1 MVLDG
6 LGEVNYLAAL
16 VATIAWFILGAI
28 WYAPPV
34 LGRAWQRAAGI
45 EVPAGGPGPGLYVV
59 TFVAYFVA
67 AVVTAALA
75 ELTGASGLYDGIILG
90 LFVGVGYALTLVAV
104 GATYEQKPEPIMYFL
119 VNGLYNVLG
128 LVVVGAIVAAWN

>member
-16 VATIAWFILGAI
+16 VAAVAWFVLGAI

-45 EVPAGGPGPGLYVV
+45 EVPQGGANPGMFVV

-75 ELTGASGLYDGIILG
+75 ELTGSTTVSDGVVLG
-90 LFVGVGYALTLVAV
+90 LLLGAGYALTLIGI
-104 GATYEQKPEPIMYFL
+104 GATYERKPEPIMYFL
-119 VNGLYNVLG
+119 VNGLYNLLG
-128 LVVVGAIVAAWN
+128 LILVGAIVAAWN

>member
-16 VATIAWFILGAI
+16 VAAIAWFILGAI

-34 LGRAWQRAAGI
+34 LGRAWQRSAGV
-45 EVPAGGPGPGLYVV
+45 EVPEGGPNPGVFVV

-75 ELTGASGLYDGIILG
+75 VLTGSTTVYDGIGLG
-90 LFVGVGYALTLVAV
+90 VTVGVGYALALIAI
-104 GATYEQKPEPIMYFL
+104 GATYERKAEPIMYFL
-119 VNGLYNVLG
+119 INGIYNVLG
-128 LVVVGAIVAAWN
+128 LVVVGIIVAVWN

>member
-6 LGEVNYLAAL
+6 LQEVNYLAAL
-16 VATIAWFILGAI
+16 VAAVAWFVLGAI

-45 EVPAGGPGPGLYVV
+45 EVPQGGANPGMFVV

-67 AVVTAALA
+67 AVVTAAIA
-75 ELTGASGLYDGIILG
+75 ELTASTSVYDGIVLG
-90 LFVGVGYALTLVAV
+90 IMVGVGYALTLTAI
-104 GATYEQKPEPIMYFL
+104 GATYERKPEPIMYFL

-128 LVVVGAIVAAWN
+128 LVAVGVIVAAWN

>member
-1 MVLDG
+1 MVLEG

-16 VATIAWFILGAI
+16 VAAVAWFVLGAI
-28 WYAPPV
+28 WYAPAV

-45 EVPAGGPGPGLYVV
+45 EVPQGGANAGMFVL

-75 ELTGASGLYDGIILG
+75 DLTGSTSVTDGVALGIL
-90 LFVGVGYALTLVAV
+90 VGVGYALTLIGIGSV
-104 GATYEQKPEPIMYFL
+104 YERKPEPIMYFL
-119 VNGLYNVLG
+119 VNGLYNLLG
-128 LVVVGAIVAAWN
+128 LIVVGAIVAAWN

>member
-16 VATIAWFILGAI
+16 VAAIAWFILGAI

-34 LGRAWQRAAGI
+34 LGRAWQRATGVDVGQGAS
-45 EVPAGGPGPGLYVV
+45 PGMFVV

-67 AVVTAALA
+67 AVVTAAIA
-75 ELTGASGLYDGIILG
+75 ELTASTTVSDGVILG
-90 LFVGVGYALTLVAV
+90 LMVGVGYALTLIGV
-104 GATYEQKPEPIMYFL
+104 GTTYERKPEPIMYFL
-119 VNGLYNVLG
+119 INGLFNVLG
-128 LVVVGAIVAAWN
+128 LVAVGVIVAAWN